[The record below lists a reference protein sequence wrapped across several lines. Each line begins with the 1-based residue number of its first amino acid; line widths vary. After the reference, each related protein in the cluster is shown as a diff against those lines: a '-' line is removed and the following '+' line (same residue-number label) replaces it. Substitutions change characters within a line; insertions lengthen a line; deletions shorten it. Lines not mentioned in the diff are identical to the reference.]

1 MRAERPLSS
10 IKGTRTFAPHW
21 HELHDIYPRSAVFLA
36 IAITVFLL
44 IDISLV
50 CRHIRFVHEQSALQS
65 AMVRAEIRRTEAQA
79 TAERSLVAARMH
91 LARREALMDLTP
103 HLSVDR
109 AKGVM
114 YLQRDRA
121 VLREIPISLGPITAA
136 PPDSTSLA
144 LAPPGGRR
152 TVREVVD
159 AGYPFQVPESVFL
172 QLGEPVPADRTVTGA
187 LGPLAIVLD
196 GGTVIHTRPES
207 GPFNDARYLLP
218 GAVRV
223 EKADLLAIKET
234 LHPGMRVYFY

>member
-1 MRAERPLSS
+1 MRAGRPLSS

-21 HELHDIYPRSAVFLA
+21 HELHETYPRSAVFLA
-36 IAITVFLL
+36 VAITIFLL
-44 IDISLV
+44 IDISLGY
-50 CRHIRFVHEQSALQS
+50 RHIRFVHEQAALTT
-65 AMVRAEIRRTEAQA
+65 AMVRAEIQRTEAQA
-79 TAERSLVAARMH
+79 AAERSLVVARMH
-91 LARREALMDLTP
+91 LARREALMDMAP

-109 AKGVM
+109 GKGIM

-121 VLREIPISLGPITAA
+121 VLREMPFSLGPTAA
-136 PPDSTSLA
+136 LPDSA
-144 LAPPGGRR
+144 FLAPPRGRH

-159 AGYPFQVPESVFL
+159 ASYRFQVPESVFL

-196 GGTVIHTRPES
+196 GGAVIHTRPES

-218 GAVRV
+218 GALRV